1 MSEYDIVF
9 DSDNIVYVKLSENLI
24 GDYLKMVND
33 PNVVKMISKK
43 NRIYTYEQELE
54 WVKKNW
60 LKMPAYFL

>member
-1 MSEYDIVF
+1 
-9 DSDNIVYVKLSENLI
+9 
-24 GDYLKMVND
+24 MVND
-33 PNVVKMISKK
+33 PNVAKMISKK